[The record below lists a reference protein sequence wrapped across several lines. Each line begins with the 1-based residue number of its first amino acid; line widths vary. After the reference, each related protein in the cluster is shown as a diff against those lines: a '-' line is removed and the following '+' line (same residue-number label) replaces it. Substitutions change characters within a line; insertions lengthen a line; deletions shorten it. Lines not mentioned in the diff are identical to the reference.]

1 LTLERGNHVKTGV
14 IQEQRC
20 YIDPHGNDPT
30 KECEAT
36 GPEQPKAAD
45 PKFQIT
51 MRINATIAQNFFLF
65 PSTKE
70 RKKHSDHRINMNH
83 GTNKSTRIDGAGII
97 G

>member
-36 GPEQPKAAD
+36 GPEQPKLLI
-45 PKFQIT
+45 QIT
-51 MRINATIAQNFFLF
+51 MRINATIASRTFSYFLAR
-65 PSTKE
+65 KRE
-70 RKKHSDHRINMNH
+70 KKHSDHRINMNH

>member
-36 GPEQPKAAD
+36 GPEQPKLLI
-45 PKFQIT
+45 QIT
-51 MRINATIAQNFFLF
+51 MRINATIASRTFSYFLA
-65 PSTKE
+65 
-70 RKKHSDHRINMNH
+70 RKREKN
-83 GTNKSTRIDGAGII
+83 TRIIAST
-97 G
+97 